1 MFEFESQI
9 SLECVFVLNM
19 QCLFSQVA
27 AVALMG
33 RAIQWAAGPGHGGL
47 SPTYR
52 SKNVHSSHSL
62 LAIVFTGSQHK
73 QIILSLTE
81 LVYSPYVHFSS
92 S

>member
-33 RAIQWAAGPGHGGL
+33 RAILWAAGPGHGGL

-62 LAIVFTGSQHK
+62 LLLCLLAHNINKS
-73 QIILSLTE
+73 
-81 LVYSPYVHFSS
+81 FSH
-92 S
+92 